1 MASTKKKVKI
11 AKDINKINKQCLQIQ
26 EQTNQLLAEL
36 NNFEVLI
43 NDAEKNIWH
52 GGRKSAVRY
61 RAMRDNASNSRK
73 FLKVLNQ
80 YVSTQTYN
88 AKKAQ
93 QIWNNSGYSK
103 QVC

>member
-1 MASTKKKVKI
+1 MAKGKLNKNVSE
-11 AKDINKINKQCLQIQ
+11 INKYCKQI
-26 EQTNQLLAEL
+26 ENQTNQLLTEIKA
-36 NNFEVLI
+36 FEAVI
-43 NDAEKNIWH
+43 DDAEKNIWH
-52 GGRKSAVRY
+52 GGAKSANRY

-103 QVC
+103 